1 MTAVTS
7 AIRLLIIEDSSLVR
21 HGIRTV
27 LENEPA
33 ARGMEIVGEAD
44 TAATARSAVE
54 QLIPDVVLLDLRLPD
69 DSGLNVCRFIR
80 QRLPKIC
87 VIVLT
92 ASMDDRSIYEAVV
105 AGAQGYLSKDIDPAS
120 LIQAIE
126 DGHAGRPVFPGDVTN
141 RVLNSIRENQS
152 KQAMLADLAALSPQ
166 EQRVLATMAN
176 GHTNKEIAEIMGL
189 SDNTVKNYSGN
200 LFAKLGV
207 TRRAQAVALYLRHHP
222 GRAEPSADSVG
233 LPALRS

>member
-1 MTAVTS
+1 MTPATAS
-7 AIRLLIIEDSSLVR
+7 ISLLIIEDSSLVR

-33 ARGMEIVGEAD
+33 AQRMEIVGEAD
-44 TAATARSAVE
+44 TAAAARRTVE
-54 QLIPDVVLLDLRLPD
+54 GLNPDVVLLDLRLPD

-80 QRLPKIC
+80 QRLPKTC

-105 AGAQGYLSKDIDPAS
+105 AGAQGYLSKDIDPAA

-141 RVLNSIRENQS
+141 RVLNSIREDQS
-152 KQAMLADLAALSPQ
+152 
-166 EQRVLATMAN
+166 
-176 GHTNKEIAEIMGL
+176 
-189 SDNTVKNYSGN
+189 
-200 LFAKLGV
+200 
-207 TRRAQAVALYLRHHP
+207 
-222 GRAEPSADSVG
+222 
-233 LPALRS
+233 